1 MQINEITSANLES
14 CTLAIGSFDGVH
26 SGHQGLVQGM
36 SAAATHLGIPSAVL
50 TFFPHPGVVL
60 RGWEA
65 PSYLTSP
72 AVRAQLLQDAGA
84 DVVITQTFDR
94 PFSKLRAGEF
104 LDRIREHLSPKQIW
118 IGDDFAFGYRREGNR
133 EYLLKAQEAYGFKL
147 IVVKPVVLDGG
158 IVSSTRIRNAL
169 QEGNVRLAARLQA
182 RPFTVAGNVVH
193 GAGRGRKLGI
203 PTANLEVWAEQL
215 LPAIGVYAGR
225 ATIRQETYPA
235 VINIGVRPTFNA
247 NVPPLAVEAHL
258 LEFEGQIY
266 DQQLSLAFVER
277 LRDERRFDSVEALR
291 TQIGRDIVRTHSI
304 LKLEGSH
311 G

>member
-26 SGHQGLVQGM
+26 SGHLALVQSM
-36 SAAATHLGIPSAVL
+36 SASAAQLGIPSAVL
-50 TFFPHPGVVL
+50 TFFPHPAVVL

-65 PSYLTSP
+65 PSYLTPPS
-72 AVRAQLLQDAGA
+72 VRAQLLQEAGA
-84 DVVITQTFDR
+84 DVVITQNFDR
-94 PFSKLRAGEF
+94 AFSALRAGEF
-104 LDRIREHLSPKQIW
+104 LERVREHLSPKQIW
-118 IGDDFAFGYRREGNR
+118 IGEDFAFGYRREGNR
-133 EYLLKAQEAYGFKL
+133 DFLLKAQEAYGFRL
-147 IVVKPVVLDGG
+147 NIVKPVMLDGG
-158 IVSSTRIRNAL
+158 IVSSTRIRKAL
-169 QEGNVRLAARLQA
+169 QAGNVRLASRLQA

-193 GAGRGRKLGI
+193 GAGRGTQLGI
-203 PTANLEVWAEQL
+203 PTANLEVWPEQL

-225 ATIRQETYPA
+225 ATIRQGSYPA

-258 LEFEGQIY
+258 LDFEGQLY
-266 DQQLSLAFVER
+266 DQHLSLAFVER
-277 LRDERRFDSVEALR
+277 LRDERRFDSVEALQ
-291 TQIGRDIVRTHSI
+291 TQIGRDIVRTRSI